1 MIIKGSPTLDHFSKA
16 LEASVNSTSCQNS
29 LYQIHA
35 APDSLQ
41 TDIEIFEELI
51 KTSKQSLVLIHRP
64 DELVLNLDLLNGLE
78 KTTHHKFIFFG
89 DLGLQHPIYKKLNY
103 HILPHPYLSIEIT
116 SLEYP
121 HTVGSFTS
129 WGEMRDLKHYLD
141 LVLAFRDLDTKN
153 IQFNIGGTLNKQSL
167 TPQKF
172 LDWLKKSQYNPAQSL
187 YLQETVQIKTE
198 PFIPAFNTQLYHLN
212 GKKRLGESSGSLHR
226 GITIPIIFEANHI
239 EKFEGISLIKI
250 KADEDLSSIEYK
262 RAAQDIINLSQ
273 NRSLLESTLS
283 KNLDYAK
290 TNLPQHF
297 CENLKAIFNQTT

>member
-16 LEASVNSTSCQNS
+16 LEACVDSMSCQNS

-35 APDSLQ
+35 APDSLES
-41 TDIEIFEELI
+41 DIEIFKELI
-51 KTSKQSLVLIHRP
+51 QTSEPSLVLIHRP
-64 DELVLNLDLLNGLE
+64 DELVLNLDLLNYLK

-89 DLGLQHPIYKKLNY
+89 DLGLQNSIYNKLNY
-103 HILPHPYLSIEIT
+103 HILPHPYLSIETT
-116 SLEYP
+116 SLAYP

-141 LVLAFRDLDTKN
+141 LVLAFRDLDTTN
-153 IQFNIGGTLNKQSL
+153 IQFKIGGTLNKQSL

-187 YLQETVQIKTE
+187 YLQETVQIKIE
-198 PFIPAFNTQLYHLN
+198 PFIPTFNTQLYHLN

-226 GITIPIIFEANHI
+226 GITIPVIFEANHI
-239 EKFEGISLIKI
+239 EKFEDISLIKI
-250 KADEDLSSIEYK
+250 NADQNLQSIDYK
-262 RAAQDIINLSQ
+262 RASQDILNLSQ
-273 NRSLLESTLS
+273 NRNSLESTLS
-283 KNLDYAK
+283 RNLDYAK

-297 CENLKAIFNQTT
+297 CEKLKTIFKQTT